1 MVKMRKSSFLI
12 VALSLLLIA
21 SLAAVSGLAYLKAPE
36 AGPGEVGIVQING
49 SPGVEI
55 WIENQSAGVIP
66 SSGVLVIPDVRGGT
80 RQVKVLRGAG
90 IPQEQYEVEVFVNG
104 TAVLEI
110 SPKSIY
116 GSLEVTSTPPNVK
129 MYLDTTYAG
138 VTPYSHDRVIAS
150 GHKVILQMD
159 GYQEWTE
166 DVVIRPGEKTTVS
179 AVMER
184 GIPETGE
191 PASSTPGFT
200 MILALLAC
208 AIVIACLPGKKSR

>member
-1 MVKMRKSSFLI
+1 MVKKLQKFGFSYVMISI
-12 VALSLLLIA
+12 LLIA
-21 SLAAVSGLAYLKAPE
+21 SVSAVSGLAYLKAPE

-49 SPGVEI
+49 SSGVEI
-55 WIENQSAGVIP
+55 WIENQSAGLIP
-66 SSGVLVIPDVRGGT
+66 SSGVLVIPAVRGGT
-80 RQVKVLRGAG
+80 RQVQVLRGDG
-90 IPQEQYEVEVFVNG
+90 IPQEQYEVEVFVNE

-110 SPKSIY
+110 SPESIY
-116 GSLEVTSTPPNVK
+116 GSLEITSNPPNVK

-159 GYQEWTE
+159 GYQEWTG

-179 AVMER
+179 AVLER
-184 GIPETGE
+184 EIPQTGE

-200 MILALLAC
+200 MVLAILAC
-208 AIVIACLPGKKSR
+208 AVVIACLPGKKN